1 MRLGTLAKELE
12 QKYTDLESALVTE
25 FSIKNEKGPNFKLE
39 EAHITFLQEKFPTPI
54 IVEPEPIAEVT
65 LEKEVI
71 ITESATEEE
80 VEVEIYEIEKEEE
93 ETKAAVPEKI
103 ELPEIKKVKKPKTAT
118 FHNIIP
124 EEPID
129 YKAKDEEEE
138 EAIKELEARIDTEGV
153 IRAPKVEPLQGI
165 KVLDKIEIPK
175 PLTPEEKEAKR
186 LAKLVEEGKV
196 EVDEN
201 GESINYYQPKGKTK
215 EEKEAERKKRKEKKL
230 QNELKAIERKKKS
243 QEKAK
248 KKHKQA
254 KAEKEKEARKQH
266 YIAQMEKQ
274 NEKASKTHVSSNTT
288 KPAGKKKAKIKPVEY
303 KPSTGLF
310 GWFWRL
316 LDPK

>member
-1 MRLGTLAKELE
+1 MRLGTLAKELD
-12 QKYTDLESALVTE
+12 QKYADLESALITE

-54 IVEPEPIAEVT
+54 IEEPEPIVEVT
-65 LEKEVI
+65 LEEEVI
-71 ITESATEEE
+71 ITEASTEEE

-93 ETKAAVPEKI
+93 ETKVAVPEKI
-103 ELPEIKKVKKPKTAT
+103 ELPETKKVKKPKTAT

>member
-1 MRLGTLAKELE
+1 MRLGTLAKELD
-12 QKYTDLESALVTE
+12 QKYADLESALITE

-186 LAKLVEEGKV
+186 LAKLLEEGKV

>member
-1 MRLGTLAKELE
+1 MRLGTLAKELD

-39 EAHITFLQEKFPTPI
+39 EAHITFLQEKFPAPI
-54 IVEPEPIAEVT
+54 IEKPEPIIEVT
-65 LEKEVI
+65 LEEEVI
-71 ITESATEEE
+71 ITESSTEEE
-80 VEVEIYEIEKEEE
+80 VEVEIYEIEEEE

-103 ELPEIKKVKKPKTAT
+103 ELPETKKVKKPKTAT

-165 KVLDKIEIPK
+165 KVLDKIEITK
-175 PLTPEEKEAKR
+175 PLTPEEREAKR

-201 GESINYYQPKGKTK
+201 GEPINYYQPKVKTK
-215 EEKEAERKKRKEKKL
+215 EEKEAERKRRKEKKL

-243 QEKAK
+243 QEKARK
-248 KKHKQA
+248 KQEQS

-274 NEKASKTHVSSNTT
+274 NEKASKTHVSNNTT
-288 KPAGKKKAKIKPVEY
+288 KPVEKKKAKIKPVEY

>member
-1 MRLGTLAKELE
+1 MRLGTLAKELD
-12 QKYTDLESALVTE
+12 QKYADLESALITE

-93 ETKAAVPEKI
+93 ETKVAVPEKI

-186 LAKLVEEGKV
+186 LAKLLEEGKV

-201 GESINYYQPKGKTK
+201 GESINYYQAKGKTK

-248 KKHKQA
+248 KKQKQA

>member
-1 MRLGTLAKELE
+1 MRLGTLAKELD
-12 QKYTDLESALVTE
+12 QKYADLESALITE

-54 IVEPEPIAEVT
+54 ILEPEPIAEVT

-93 ETKAAVPEKI
+93 ETKVAVPEKI
-103 ELPEIKKVKKPKTAT
+103 ELPETKKVKKPKTAT

-186 LAKLVEEGKV
+186 LAKLLEEGKV

-201 GESINYYQPKGKTK
+201 GESINYYQAKGKTK

-248 KKHKQA
+248 KKQKQA

-266 YIAQMEKQ
+266 YISQMEKQ

-288 KPAGKKKAKIKPVEY
+288 KPAGKKKAKRKPVEY

>member
-1 MRLGTLAKELE
+1 MRLGTLAKELD
-12 QKYTDLESALVTE
+12 QKYADLESALITE

-54 IVEPEPIAEVT
+54 IEEPEPIVEVT
-65 LEKEVI
+65 LEEEVI
-71 ITESATEEE
+71 ITEASTEEE

>member
-1 MRLGTLAKELE
+1 MRLGTLAKELD
-12 QKYTDLESALVTE
+12 QKYTDLESALIKE

-39 EAHITFLQEKFPTPI
+39 EAHITFLQEKFPAPI
-54 IVEPEPIAEVT
+54 TEEPEPILELT
-65 LEKEVI
+65 LEEEVI
-71 ITESATEEE
+71 ITKAANEEE
-80 VEVEIYEIEKEEE
+80 VEVEIYEIEEE

-103 ELPEIKKVKKPKTAT
+103 KLPETKKVKKPKTAT

-138 EAIKELEARIDTEGV
+138 EAIKELETRIDTEGV

-186 LAKLVEEGKV
+186 LAKLVDEGKV

-201 GESINYYQPKGKTK
+201 GAPINYYQPKVKTK
-215 EEKEAERKKRKEKKL
+215 EEKEAERKRRKEKKL

-248 KKHKQA
+248 KKQKQA

-288 KPAGKKKAKIKPVEY
+288 KPAVKKKAKIKPVEY

>member
-1 MRLGTLAKELE
+1 VI
-12 QKYTDLESALVTE
+12 VT
-25 FSIKNEKGPNFKLE
+25 KAYN
-39 EAHITFLQEKFPTPI
+39 
-54 IVEPEPIAEVT
+54 
-65 LEKEVI
+65 
-71 ITESATEEE
+71 EEE
-80 VEVEIYEIEKEEE
+80 VEVEIYEIEEE

-103 ELPEIKKVKKPKTAT
+103 ELPETKKVKKPKTAT

-138 EAIKELEARIDTEGV
+138 EAIKELETRIDTEGV

-186 LAKLVEEGKV
+186 LAKLVDEGKV

-201 GESINYYQPKGKTK
+201 GAPINYYQPKVKTK
-215 EEKEAERKKRKEKKL
+215 EEKEAERNRRKEKKL

-248 KKHKQA
+248 KKQKQA

-288 KPAGKKKAKIKPVEY
+288 KPAVKKKAKIKPVEY

>member
-1 MRLGTLAKELE
+1 MRLGTLAKELD
-12 QKYTDLESALVTE
+12 QKYTDLESVLVTE

-39 EAHITFLQEKFPTPI
+39 EVHITFLQEKFPTPI
-54 IVEPEPIAEVT
+54 IVEPEPIVEVT
-65 LEKEVI
+65 RKEEAI
-71 ITESATEEE
+71 ITEAATEEE

-103 ELPEIKKVKKPKTAT
+103 ELPEIKKVKKPKTPT
-118 FHNIIP
+118 FHNIVP

-186 LAKLVEEGKV
+186 LAKLVDEGKV

-201 GESINYYQPKGKTK
+201 GAPINYYQPKVKTK
-215 EEKEAERKKRKEKKL
+215 EEKEAERKRRKEKKL

-248 KKHKQA
+248 KKQKQA

-266 YIAQMEKQ
+266 YITQMEKQ

-288 KPAGKKKAKIKPVEY
+288 KPAVKKKAKIKPVEY

>member
-1 MRLGTLAKELE
+1 MRLGTLAKELD
-12 QKYTDLESALVTE
+12 QKYADLESALITE

-54 IVEPEPIAEVT
+54 ILEPEPIAEVT

-186 LAKLVEEGKV
+186 LAKLVDEGKV

-215 EEKEAERKKRKEKKL
+215 EEKEAERKRRKEKKL